1 MRNLQFTPMKKTKN
15 LLLVAISSLL
25 SIGFSF
31 AQPTLTGATI
41 GEGTNNQGSIFT
53 YDVTSSLV
61 SEVHAFDGVPTG
73 SQQYGTLLEATDG
86 LLYGS
91 TYSGGTSGAGV
102 LYSMDPTTSI
112 VTKLNDFTGGADGQN
127 CQENLVQVGNE
138 IFGYTVLGGT
148 FNNGT
153 IYKYNI
159 VSSVYT
165 VVHSFNAGTDGR
177 PDWNP
182 LMLGSDGLIY
192 GHTRSGG
199 AAGVGTIW
207 SLDPTTSAFSVEYV
221 FTGGALG
228 GRGTNA
234 FLQHSN
240 GLFYGSTQNGG
251 ANGFGVIYSFNPSTS
266 TYTVVYDRQ
275 TSAIDGSQNYSH
287 LTEASNGLIY
297 GTTDLNGP
305 NGSGTVFKFDPNTN
319 VYTTTFSFSTSD
331 GLYNYAWLKEA
342 SDGFLY
348 ASTYIGGA
356 NGRGTLYRYD
366 ITTDAVTILLDY
378 SAAPGVGLPLFNQFL
393 EVGFL
398 PSACTPTAITPDLTI
413 LTDATGQCSVTP
425 TAPTATNDC
434 GDALTGTPDVTLPIT
449 TIGTTVVTWTYDDG
463 TNTLTQT
470 QNVVVSGADLQTVS
484 PLTQEICINTST
496 DIDLLNSEIGF
507 DYYLRDDA
515 TNAVVAGPIAGTG
528 GPLVF
533 NTGNL
538 STNTSYN
545 VLATTTGGPAVGLNF
560 DGVDEEVNC
569 GNGINIVN
577 SSFTLECWAQRNST
591 GDDHHFF
598 SLGTNVAN
606 QGLHIRYN
614 PAGTIRFGFWAN
626 DYDAPA
632 GTYSTDGAWHHYAFS
647 YNAASNSRKVYVDG
661 VLIGSDVA
669 SSDFVGTGDFLIGDI
684 VSAYGVPLSWDGNI
698 DDVRVWNI
706 ERSAGEINADINSCL
721 TGTESNLVAL
731 FPLDEG
737 TGTTTSD
744 ITGNGNDGI
753 LTNMEPVTD
762 WVTGYLN
769 CATSCETQMSPVVD
783 VVIDATAPVAVC
795 QNITVQ
801 LDATGNATITAAMI
815 DGGSTDFCPVTLSIP
830 NALGSDQFDC
840 TTLGANTVTL
850 TVTDDNG
857 NTATCNATVTVEDN
871 IAPTVTCNPI
881 TVALDGTGNATI
893 TTDDIGGLTAA
904 DACGIA
910 SVTAST
916 TSFTCAEVGDNTV
929 VLTVTDNNGNVTTCN
944 AVVTVEDNE
953 LPTAVCQDITAFFAP
968 GASTISIVAGDVDG
982 GSSDN
987 CGIASLAIDN
997 SSFNCS
1003 NVGPNTVTLTVTDN
1017 NGNVST
1023 CPSIVTVI
1031 DTVSPVVICQDITI
1045 QLDAAGLASIV
1056 AADVNN
1062 GSTDNCGIASTTID
1076 VSSFTCA
1083 NVGANNVTLT
1093 VTDVNGN
1100 SSTCVA
1106 VVTVEDNIA
1115 PNAICQDISVDLDAT
1130 GNASITAAQ
1139 IDNGSNAN
1147 CGIASL
1153 VLDNTT
1159 FTCAE
1164 VGANTVTLTVTDNNG
1179 NVSTCTSTV
1188 TVNDVTPPT
1197 AVCQDFAISLDAV
1210 GLAVIT
1216 PAIIDNGS
1224 SDACGI
1230 ASITLDNDTFGC
1242 ADLGANTVTLTVT
1255 DVNGLSSTCTA
1266 TVTVTDDTNPLVICP
1281 GDITLDAV
1289 LDNCGRVV
1297 NYAVPFIDNCSVSIA
1312 QTDGTGYTDG
1322 DLFPVGVT
1330 PQSYEITDAS
1340 GNVTLCSF
1348 NVTIEDNQ
1356 TPDITGCPAD
1366 INVNNDLGT
1375 CDAVVS
1381 WIQPTASDNCPG
1393 VVFTSSHAPG
1403 SVFPEGSTTV
1413 TYTATDASGNT
1424 NTCSFIITVTDN
1436 EAPVFVDCPSDIAI
1450 STDLGDCF
1458 ATVASLGSPTVTENC
1473 TLVSVTNDAPATF
1486 PVGTTVVTWTALD
1499 LEGNT
1504 STCIQNVNVTDDENP
1519 AAVCANI
1526 TVQLDASGNY
1536 TMTAAEIDGGST
1548 DPCGIASLA
1557 ASTTTFDCTNIGP
1570 NTVTLTVTDNNGN
1583 TSTCDATVTVE
1594 DNVPPVAICNDITV
1608 QLDAS
1613 GNASI
1618 VGADIDGTSTDA
1630 CGIAS
1635 VTAAPNTFTCA
1646 NIGANAVTLTVTD
1659 VNGNVSTCN
1668 STVTVE
1674 DNVAPTAVCADITV
1688 QLDAT
1693 GNVSIVAADVD
1704 GGSTDACGILTT
1716 SIDITNFTC
1725 ANIGANTVTL
1735 TVTDLY
1741 GNSSTCT
1748 STVTV
1753 EDNVA
1758 PAALCNDITVQLDAS
1773 GNVSIAGIDVD
1784 GGSTDACGIASYDV
1798 VPSAFTCAEVG
1809 ANTVTLTVTDLYGNT
1824 STCTATVTVEDNVAP
1839 TVDCSDITVELDGT
1853 GNITIIPD
1861 DLFPI
1866 STGAYIVDQTGTFAP
1881 LPSPIAGTPVS
1892 LTDDDVSGALP
1903 IGFNFDFYGNTY
1915 SNFYIS
1921 SNGFLTFNAGSP
1933 NGCCS
1938 GQNLP
1943 NATAPNNLIAFAWED
1958 LDPGNGGQPAENLV
1972 QYTTIG
1978 TAPNRV
1984 LVAEYFNVDHWSN
1997 GSNMTAQVHLY
2008 ETSNIIEVHTA
2019 NMPSD
2024 GGLHTQGIENFD
2036 GTNAVVVPGRNSN
2049 GSWSLTNDYVAFI
2062 PTGAFGVQDAC
2073 GIATTTIDVSTFDCT
2088 NVGPNTV
2095 VVTATDVNGN
2105 SASCTSIVTVVDN
2118 VAPTA
2123 ICQDITVQLDAAGN
2137 ATIIDT
2143 DIDGGSTDACGV
2155 ASITASQTTFSC
2167 SDLGVVPV
2175 TLTVI
2180 DVNGNSATCV
2190 ANVTVEDNVAPII
2203 TCPADIT
2210 VNNDAGLCSADVNYL
2225 INVTDNCSSALSFTE
2240 DFESGPN
2247 GWTNGSLGG
2256 ANNWTIQTTS
2266 GTGISF
2272 GGNSNMFGVP
2282 HSGNG
2287 STENSYLLSPVF
2299 SSVGG
2304 GDFNFDFF
2312 VNNESGGYD
2321 LETVQVSYDGG
2332 TSWGTVIGNQ
2342 LPNATSVQNTSFNI
2356 AAIDGTVNTQ
2366 VRFIYN
2372 TVDGCCGAQDGFF
2385 VDNIDFA
2392 SSGLTLA
2399 TTQASGSTFPVGTTP
2414 VTATATDASGNSSSC
2429 TFNVTVVDN
2438 ELPVVVCNDITV
2450 QLDAAGNATITTTD
2464 IDGGLST
2471 DNCGIA
2477 SQTLDVSS
2485 FDCSNVGPNTVTMT
2499 VTDVNGNV
2507 TNCSSTVTIED
2518 NVAPT
2523 AICNDIIVQLD
2534 GAGNASIVAADIDG
2548 GSSDAC
2554 GIASVIVSPSTFT
2567 CANVGSNTVTLTV
2580 TDVNGNVSTCTSTVT
2595 VEDNVPPVAICQDI
2609 TVQLDAAGNAT
2620 IVGSDIDNGS
2630 NAACG
2635 IASLVASPN
2644 SFDCSNV
2651 GPNTV
2656 TLTVTD
2662 NNGNTATCT
2671 STVTVEDNVAPIAM
2685 CQDITVQLD
2694 ATGNVSI
2701 TAADLDAG
2709 STDAC
2714 GIATTTIDISNFDCS
2729 NIGAN
2734 TVTLTVTDVN
2744 GNVST
2749 CTSTVTVEDNVDP
2762 IITCPADITVSADPG
2777 VCDASSVAYGNAT
2790 ATDACGILTIA
2801 EDSPAVFPLGNTT
2814 ITWTATDVNGNTAT
2828 CTQVVTVIDSENP
2841 IITCPADVTVN
2852 NNPGDCFATG
2862 VVIGTATATDNC
2874 SPPLS
2879 VTITNDAPS
2888 TFPVGITN
2896 VTWTATDVEG
2906 NTSTCTQI
2914 ITVIDNEAPVVSCP
2928 TALTVNT
2935 DISGCFATGV
2945 ALGTPTV
2952 SDNCSG
2958 IASVTNDAPLSYP
2971 LGTTTVTWTITD
2983 NAGNVSTC
2991 TQDVTV
2997 EDNENPVIV
3006 CPADITVSTDLGS
3019 CDGTIATLGTELTFD
3034 NCTVA
3039 SVTNDAA
3046 SLTFPIGTTPVTWT
3060 VTDAAGN
3067 TATCVQMITVL
3078 DTENPMITCPIDVTV
3093 SADAASCNATGV
3105 ALGTPVTTDN
3115 CTVASVTNN
3124 APATYPLG
3132 NTTVTWT
3139 VTDDAGNIAT
3149 CTQVVTVEDNEAPM
3163 ITCPT
3168 DLTVSTAGGSCDVTG
3183 VALGTPVTTDNCS
3196 VASVTNDAPVTFALG
3211 TTTVTWTVTDGAG
3224 NTATCVQL
3232 VTVED
3237 NELPTI
3243 SCPSDVVIT
3252 ADAGQCSSS
3261 AVVLGTATGS
3271 DNCTVASITSDAP
3284 AIFPIGVTT
3293 VTWTIVDGAGNTATC
3308 EQFVTVTDDELP
3320 TIVCP
3325 FPITISA
3332 DAGSCESTNV
3342 VLGMPITGD
3351 NCLTVNV
3358 TNDAPAIFPLGTTTV
3373 TWTVEDAAGNIAT
3386 CTQDVTVTDDELP
3399 TIVCPT
3405 DVVVSSDPGVC
3416 TAVVTLVAPVT
3427 NDNCSVASV
3436 TNDSPGNFPLGT
3448 TTVTW
3453 TVTDGS
3459 GNVETCTQLVTVED
3473 NEAPVIVCPADL
3485 TVDTDPGMCEASAVA
3500 LGTPFTTDNCSV
3512 ALVSNNGPA
3521 VYPLGSTTVTWTVE
3535 DGSGNTT
3542 TCTQVVTVVDN
3553 EAPTLVCP
3561 ADITVDNVPGNCGRV
3576 VSYAV
3581 PTIVDNCN
3589 VTALTQT
3596 DGSGLTSGSWFP
3608 IGSTLQEYTVTDEA
3622 GNSFTCSFLITVEDN
3637 ELPQIVVCPSDMT
3650 VYSDA
3655 NNCATQV
3662 FFGTPVASDNCPGV
3676 VYSSTNLSGDVY
3688 PLGITTVNYDAIDA
3702 SGNTATCTFFIEV
3715 IDTISPV
3722 APTLATIEGG
3732 CSVTL
3737 DTPTTTDNCGG
3748 TITGTTTT
3756 VFPVTASGITSV
3768 IWSFDDGNGNI
3779 TNVPQYISIDGVV
3792 NATVSVVD
3800 DLTLMSNNSV
3810 PGVTYQWID
3819 CNTGLPIA
3827 GETNQTYMAMI
3838 NGSYAVEVTEPGC
3851 TPETSICYEINAVGI
3866 EDITLGDLV
3875 VYPNPTSSGVF
3886 TVKYEG
3892 QINSIEL
3899 YDMIGRVVQ
3908 VPTDLSTGVVNGSE
3922 LANGKYMVRVA
3933 TDQGMIT
3940 KEIIV
3945 LNK

>member
-1 MRNLQFTPMKKTKN
+1 MNTTSTSKLGRLFTTSLFVGLFSLIGFSQTYTFTNAGATGRFGPTQVQCDAAYGAGVVNIAAQGVQEWIVPVTGTYSIESIGAEGGNSIFDFRVGGLGASITGEFVLTAGEVIKIVVGQTPSDN
-15 LLLVAISSLL
+15 YVNVNQWQAGGGGGGSFVWRDAGTVLLNAAGGGGGGGSNQGTAYNGANGSIVANGADCVGIVAIS
-25 SIGFSF
+25 
-31 AQPTLTGATI
+31 TG
-41 GEGTNNQGSIFT
+41 GTAGNGGNENTS
-53 YDVTSSLV
+53 TSSHPHGGSAGAGWLTNGASGLSG
-61 SEVHAFDGVPTG
+61 SEGGFAITG
-73 SQQYGTLLEATDG
+73 S
-86 LLYGS
+86 
-91 TYSGGTSGAGV
+91 
-102 LYSMDPTTSI
+102 
-112 VTKLNDFTGGADGQN
+112 
-127 CQENLVQVGNE
+127 
-138 IFGYTVLGGT
+138 
-148 FNNGT
+148 
-153 IYKYNI
+153 
-159 VSSVYT
+159 
-165 VVHSFNAGTDGR
+165 
-177 PDWNP
+177 
-182 LMLGSDGLIY
+182 
-192 GHTRSGG
+192 
-199 AAGVGTIW
+199 
-207 SLDPTTSAFSVEYV
+207 
-221 FTGGALG
+221 ALG
-228 GRGTNA
+228 GR
-234 FLQHSN
+234 N
-240 GLFYGSTQNGG
+240 GIASGSTYGSDGGFGGGGGGHVGGGGGGGYSGGG
-251 ANGFGVIYSFNPSTS
+251 AGNQP
-266 TYTVVYDRQ
+266 
-275 TSAIDGSQNYSH
+275 
-287 LTEASNGLIY
+287 L
-297 GTTDLNGP
+297 
-305 NGSGTVFKFDPNTN
+305 SGGWHEHGGGGGG
-319 VYTTTFSFSTSD
+319 TFSSGVNTV
-331 GLYNYAWLKEA
+331 
-342 SDGFLY
+342 
-348 ASTYIGGA
+348 IGGFNSG
-356 NGRGTLYRYD
+356 NGQVVITLLAPPCAPTS
-366 ITTDAVTILLDY
+366 ITADA
-378 SAAPGVGLPLFNQFL
+378 A
-393 EVGFL
+393 
-398 PSACTPTAITPDLTI
+398 I
-413 LTDATGQCSVTP
+413 LTDASGQCSVTP

-470 QNVVVSGADLQTVS
+470 QNVVVSGPDLQTVV
-484 PLTQEICINTST
+484 PTDQTICINTST
-496 DIDLLNSEIGF
+496 DINLLDTETGF
-507 DYYLRDDA
+507 NYYLREDPS
-515 TNAVVAGPIAGTG
+515 NAIVDGPIAGNTG
-528 GPLVF
+528 SGITF

-538 STNTSYN
+538 TATTNYN
-545 VLATTTGGPAVGLNF
+545 VFATGQGTSSLTF
-560 DGVDEEVNC
+560 
-569 GNGINIVN
+569 NG
-577 SSFTLECWAQRNST
+577 
-591 GDDHHFF
+591 
-598 SLGTNVAN
+598 AN
-606 QGLHIRYN
+606 QFVTVPAPTGLPTGNVVTIEAWVKPSAYPDGTYN
-614 PAGTIRFGFWAN
+614 GVVSYG
-626 DYDAPA
+626 DKSCAPA
-632 GTYSTDGAWHHYAFS
+632 GGAILLSMDNQGRPSMATWCNDFVVATGPSANLNEWNHIAVVVNGTSVSLFLNGFEWTGTLGLMPNILSGPLAIGSTDAPGRDFVGSIDNVRIWNTARTATEL
-647 YNAASNSRKVYVDG
+647 NENKLTCLTGGEAGLASLFQLDENMGFAVNDIAGTNNGVFFNSPIWDA
-661 VLIGSDVA
+661 GSDV
-669 SSDFVGTGDFLIGDI
+669 
-684 VSAYGVPLSWDGNI
+684 
-698 DDVRVWNI
+698 
-706 ERSAGEINADINSCL
+706 
-721 TGTESNLVAL
+721 
-731 FPLDEG
+731 
-737 TGTTTSD
+737 
-744 ITGNGNDGI
+744 
-753 LTNMEPVTD
+753 
-762 WVTGYLN
+762 
-769 CATSCETQMSPVVD
+769 CATCSGVMSPVVTVTVD
-783 VVIDATAPVAVC
+783 DIAPVAVC
-795 QNITVQ
+795 QDITVQ
-801 LDATGNATITAAMI
+801 LDASGNATITAAMI
-815 DGGSTDFCPVTLSIP
+815 DGGSTDFCPVTLSI
-830 NALGSDQFDC
+830 ASGLGSDQFDC
-840 TTLGANTVTL
+840 SHVGANTVTL

-857 NTATCNATVTVEDN
+857 NFATCNASVTVEDN
-871 IAPTVTCNPI
+871 VDPIITCPADI
-881 TVALDGTGNATI
+881 TVSADPGMCDASSVAYGNAIAT
-893 TTDDIGGLTAA
+893 
-904 DACGIA
+904 DACGI
-910 SVTAST
+910 
-916 TSFTCAEVGDNTV
+916 FTIAEDSPAVFPLGNT
-929 VLTVTDNNGNVTTCN
+929 TVTWTATDVNGNIATCTQ
-944 AVVTVEDNE
+944 VVTVEDNE
-953 LPTAVCQDITAFFAP
+953 LPTTVCQDISVFFAP
-968 GASTISIVAGDVDG
+968 GASTTSIVSGDVDG

-1003 NVGPNTVTLTVTDN
+1003 NVGPNTVILTVTDN

-1056 AADVNN
+1056 AADANN

-1130 GNASITAAQ
+1130 GNVSITAAQ

-1153 VLDNTT
+1153 VIDNTA

-1164 VGANTVTLTVTDNNG
+1164 VGPNTVTLTVTDNNG

-1188 TVNDVTPPT
+1188 TVNDVTPPV

-1255 DVNGLSSTCTA
+1255 DVNGLISTCTA
-1266 TVTVTDDTNPLVICP
+1266 TVTITDDTDPLVICP

-1393 VVFTSSHAPG
+1393 VIFTSSHAPG
-1403 SVFPEGSTTV
+1403 SVFLEGSTTV

-1424 NTCSFIITVTDN
+1424 NTCSFIVTVTDN
-1436 EAPVFVDCPSDIAI
+1436 EAPVFVDCPADMNL
-1450 STDLGDCF
+1450 STDIGDCF
-1458 ATVASLGSPTVTENC
+1458 ATVASLGTPTVTENC
-1473 TLVSVTNDAPATF
+1473 TLVSVTSDAPATF
-1486 PVGTTVVTWTALD
+1486 PVGPTVVTWTALD

-1504 STCIQNVNVTDDENP
+1504 STCVQTVNVTDDEDP

-1526 TVQLDASGNY
+1526 TVQLDPSGN
-1536 TMTAAEIDGGST
+1536 TSIVASDIDGGST

-1557 ASTTTFDCTNIGP
+1557 ASLTAFDCTNVGP

-1583 TSTCDATVTVE
+1583 ISTCDA
-1594 DNVPPVAICNDITV
+1594 I
-1608 QLDAS
+1608 
-1613 GNASI
+1613 
-1618 VGADIDGTSTDA
+1618 
-1630 CGIAS
+1630 
-1635 VTAAPNTFTCA
+1635 
-1646 NIGANAVTLTVTD
+1646 
-1659 VNGNVSTCN
+1659 
-1668 STVTVE
+1668 VTVE
-1674 DNVAPTAVCADITV
+1674 DNVAPTAVCADIIV
-1688 QLDAT
+1688 QFDAT
-1693 GNVSIVAADVD
+1693 GNASIVAADVD

-1716 SIDITNFTC
+1716 SIDVSSFTC

-1741 GNSSTCT
+1741 GNSSSCPA
-1748 STVTV
+1748 TVTV

-1758 PAALCNDITVQLDAS
+1758 PAAICNDITVQLDAS

-1784 GGSTDACGIASYDV
+1784 GGSTDACGIASYDA

-1853 GNITIIPD
+1853 GNVTIIAD

-1866 STGAYIVDQTGTFAP
+1866 STGAYTVDQTGTFAP
-1881 LPSPIAGTPVS
+1881 LPSPITGTPVS

-1943 NATAPNNLIAFAWED
+1943 NAAAPNNLIAFAWED

-2137 ATIIDT
+2137 ATIVDA

-2180 DVNGNSATCV
+2180 DVNGNSSTCI
-2190 ANVTVEDNVAPII
+2190 ANVTVEDNIAPVI
-2203 TCPADIT
+2203 TCPTDIT
-2210 VNNDAGLCSADVNYL
+2210 VNNDAGLCSADVDYL
-2225 INVTDNCSSALSFTE
+2225 INITDNCSSALSFTE

-2247 GWTNGSLGG
+2247 GWTNASLGA

-2266 GTGISF
+2266 GTGTSF
-2272 GGNSNMFGVP
+2272 GGNLNMFGVP

-2287 STENSYLLSPVF
+2287 AFGGQEYSYLQSPVF

-2304 GDFNFDFF
+2304 GDFFFDFF
-2312 VNNESGGYD
+2312 VNNESGGWD
-2321 LETVQVSYDGG
+2321 QEIVQVSYDGG
-2332 TSWGTVIGNQ
+2332 ASWTTVMGPQ
-2342 LPNATSVQNTSFNI
+2342 LPNNSTTVQTTSFTI
-2356 AAIDGTVNTQ
+2356 GAGSGTANTV

-2385 VDNIDFA
+2385 VDNIDFG
-2392 SSGLTLA
+2392 STGLTLA

-2450 QLDAAGNATITTTD
+2450 QLDALGNATITTTD

-2499 VTDVNGNV
+2499 VTDINSNV
-2507 TNCSSTVTIED
+2507 STCTSVVTIED
-2518 NVAPT
+2518 NVNPT

-2534 GAGNASIVAADIDG
+2534 GAGNASIVATDIDG
-2548 GSSDAC
+2548 GSNDAC
-2554 GIASVIVSPSTFT
+2554 GIASVTVSPSTFT
-2567 CANVGSNTVTLTV
+2567 CANVGPNTVTLTV
-2580 TDVNGNVSTCTSTVT
+2580 TDVNGNISTCTSTVT

-2620 IVGSDIDNGS
+2620 IIGSDIDNGS

-2644 SFDCSNV
+2644 SFDCTNV

-2749 CTSTVTVEDNVDP
+2749 CTSTVTVEDNVAP

-2777 VCDASSVAYGNAT
+2777 VCDASSVAYGNAS

-2874 SPPLS
+2874 SPPLN

-2906 NTSTCTQI
+2906 NASTCTQI

-2928 TALTVNT
+2928 TAVTVNT

-2983 NAGNVSTC
+2983 NAGNVSMC
-2991 TQDVTV
+2991 TQIVTV

-3105 ALGTPVTTDN
+3105 VLGTPVSTDN

-3168 DLTVSTAGGSCDVTG
+3168 DLTLSTAGGSCDITG

-3211 TTTVTWTVTDGAG
+3211 TTSVTWTVTDGAG

-3308 EQFVTVTDDELP
+3308 EQFVTVTDDEIP

-3325 FPITISA
+3325 FPITITA
-3332 DAGSCESTNV
+3332 DAGVCESANV

-3373 TWTVEDAAGNIAT
+3373 TWTVEDAAGNTAI
-3386 CTQDVTVTDDELP
+3386 CTQDVTVTDDEIP

-3405 DVVVSSDPGVC
+3405 DVVVNSEPGVC
-3416 TAVVTLVAPVT
+3416 TAVVTLVTPVT
-3427 NDNCSVASV
+3427 ADNCSVASV

-3459 GNVETCTQLVTVED
+3459 GNIETCTQLVTVED

-3608 IGSTLQEYTVTDEA
+3608 IGSTLQEFTVVDEA
-3622 GNSFTCSFLITVEDN
+3622 GNTFTCSFLITVEDN

-3800 DLTLMSNNSV
+3800 EITLMSNNSV

-3827 GETNQTYMAMI
+3827 GETNQTFVAII

-3851 TPETSICYEINAVGI
+3851 TPETSICYNVNTVGI

-3875 VYPNPTSSGVF
+3875 VYPNPTSSGMF